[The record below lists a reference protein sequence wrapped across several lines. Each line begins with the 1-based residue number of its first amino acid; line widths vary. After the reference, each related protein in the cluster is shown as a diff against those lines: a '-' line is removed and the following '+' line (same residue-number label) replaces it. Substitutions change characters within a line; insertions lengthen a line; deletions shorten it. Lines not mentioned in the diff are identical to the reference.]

1 MNYIVD
7 VPNAT
12 KLYTLTTEPPKYMK
26 QEPTGLK
33 AKIVIVIVGVFSLPL
48 SIIGTTSRKKD
59 RGKRN

>member
-26 QEPTGLK
+26 QEPTELK

>member
-48 SIIGTTSRKKD
+48 SIIGTSRKKD

>member
-12 KLYTLTTEPPKYMK
+12 KLYTLRTEPPKYMK
-26 QEPTGLK
+26 QEPTELK